1 MTHVCKLKIV
11 LNNVHKGRVPR
22 DWLYP
27 HCDRSKELIKLL
39 WDAQRRQVR
48 KTFSDDEVRLLKR
61 VGFEVEI
68 IGEPYDRG

>member
-1 MTHVCKLKIV
+1 MTHECKLKIV
-11 LNNVHKGRVPR
+11 LKNVHSGGVPR

-27 HCDRSKELIKLL
+27 NCDRSKELIKLL
-39 WDAQRRQVR
+39 WDTRQKRVR

-68 IGEPYDRG
+68 IGEKYER